1 MIRAWS
7 WKIKTATIKIY
18 LLLASKDRWDRYSSW
33 AKKRENQLSEE
44 PSGRY
49 HASSGNPIVTIF
61 LPTSEQLKEQAF
73 QTLTSI
79 SHQTLPDWE
88 IVLVEKVPDTFPL
101 GQFSF
106 DARIRS
112 IKEPANSVPRV
123 YLQDQI
129 EKCKS
134 DYLVLISPGTT
145 LSPTWLA
152 SIAGILQSDPSAEVV
167 YTDEDYRDPE
177 DHARSVPWFKP
188 DWSPELLFSID
199 FLNGAVCSREALI
212 KTLGASRPDTSY
224 QEAFL
229 RMAFASRN
237 VHHISEVFIHR
248 TGRGSRGLERTL
260 LSNPAGSSNAFNLI
274 PDHGKISE
282 GLAKQFIHP
291 EASVDRSK
299 DGEIHISA
307 PKSDNLVSILIPTH
321 DNAPVLERCVKSI
334 FSNTSH
340 GSYEI
345 ILLENNSK
353 NAQTFKLYQNLQ
365 KDQRIRIIS
374 CDGPFN
380 YNRVNNLGAKAARG
394 SLLLFLN
401 NDVECIQ
408 SEWLDELVLWAR
420 QPEIGGVS
428 GKLLHPDRS
437 IQHAG
442 VIIGMEGH
450 GSHVFGNMPEHSRGP
465 FGSVDW
471 YRDYSALTGACLM
484 VRRQPFESIN
494 GFDED
499 YELVFS
505 DIDLCVRLSQ
515 AGYRNVY
522 NPYAV
527 LIHHEGKTRSNAI
540 PEGDIRY
547 GYQQL
552 KDFIRKG
559 DPYYNRNLSLSIRVP
574 ALAYPWEEQ
583 PLQRLEK
590 IVEYL

>member
-1 MIRAWS
+1 M
-7 WKIKTATIKIY
+7 Y

-33 AKKRENQLSEE
+33 AKRREDQLSAE
-44 PSGRY
+44 PTGGY
-49 HASSGNPIVTIF
+49 HPSSGNPIVTIF
-61 LPTSEQLKEQAF
+61 LPNSEELKEQAF

-88 IVLVEKVPDTFPL
+88 VVLVEKVPGTFPL

-112 IKEPANSVPRV
+112 INKPANSVPRV

-167 YTDEDYRDPE
+167 YTDEDYLDQE
-177 DHARSVPWFKP
+177 DHARAVPWFKP

-212 KTLGASRPDTSY
+212 KTLGACRLDTSY

-229 RMAFASRN
+229 RTAFASSN
-237 VHHISEVFIHR
+237 VHHIPEVFIHR
-248 TGRGSRGLERTL
+248 AGRGSRGLEGTL
-260 LSNPAGSSNAFNLI
+260 LSNPAGSSTVFDLI
-274 PDHGKISE
+274 PNHAKISE

-291 EASVDRSK
+291 EARVNSSK
-299 DGEIHISA
+299 TGEIHISV
-307 PKSDNLVSILIPTH
+307 PKSDDLVSILIPTH
-321 DNAPVLERCVKSI
+321 DHAPVLERCVKSI
-334 FSNTSH
+334 FRNTSH

-353 NAQTFKLYQNLQ
+353 NPQTFKLYQNLQ
-365 KDQRIRIIS
+365 KDPRIRIIPY
-374 CDGPFN
+374 DGPFN

-408 SEWLDELVLWAR
+408 PEWLDELVLWAR
-420 QPEIGGVS
+420 QPEIGAVS

-471 YRDYSALTGACLM
+471 YRDYSALTGACLI
-484 VRRQPFESIN
+484 VRRQAFESIN

-515 AGYRNVY
+515 AGFRNVY

-540 PEGDIRY
+540 PEGDIRH